1 MKKVICCPASKL
13 PDALDPEVIYFSLYS
28 YPSLRSAGVGHIAPM
43 LSKDIRRQG
52 LEPSVEA
59 WDFTTFALSVAAA
72 DKAVLRK
79 NSADGWTRTIELSVH
94 LQQPTVWNMNRD
106 ELEFILRFLTGDFWT
121 LRFLPGGVTPPKA
134 NEKKQID
141 TDCCCLLSGG
151 VDSLVGAIDL
161 TVAGKKPFFISQ
173 IVRGDRE
180 TQKKFAIELGGEN
193 RHCQWSCTI
202 KHPGQSEKSTRAR
215 SIIFFAYALLAASS
229 IPSTHERPVDIFVP
243 ENGFI
248 SLNIPLGPGRIG
260 SFSTKTTHPIY
271 IAGLQSIWDALG
283 IHAKLIQPYQY
294 KTKGELIS
302 ECANQAM
309 LMKLIGDS
317 TSCGKYQRYNLTH
330 CGVCVPCMVRRA
342 AFLRARLTDTTVKGY
357 HYEQFAHS
365 NSRDVSAAAS
375 TYLQYRNK
383 GIQSLTRGNLSF
395 ASINDRAQYE
405 NVVARGIDEL
415 GQLLSSQGII

>member
-1 MKKVICCPASKL
+1 MA
-13 PDALDPEVIYFSLYS
+13 
-28 YPSLRSAGVGHIAPM
+28 
-43 LSKDIRRQG
+43 
-52 LEPSVEA
+52 A
-59 WDFTTFALSVAAA
+59 WDFTTIALSVVAA

-79 NSADGWTRTIELSVH
+79 NSADGWTRRIELSVH
-94 LQQPTVWNMNRD
+94 LQEPSVWNMNRNK
-106 ELEFILRFLTGDFWT
+106 LAFLLRFLTGDFWT
-121 LRFLPGGVTPPKA
+121 LHFLPDGLTPPKA
-134 NEKKQID
+134 TVKKQID
-141 TDCCCLLSGG
+141 ADCVCLLSGG

-161 TVAGKKPFFISQ
+161 TAAGKKPLFVSQ

-180 TQKKFAIELGGEN
+180 TQKKFAIELGGEK

-202 KHPGQSEKSTRAR
+202 KHPGQSEQSTRAR
-215 SIIFFAYALLAASS
+215 SIVFFAFALLAASA
-229 IPSTHERPVDIFVP
+229 IPSTNDRPLDIFVP

-260 SFSTKTTHPIY
+260 SLSTKTTHPIY
-271 IAGLQSIWDALG
+271 ITGLQSIWDALG

-309 LMKLIGDS
+309 LMRLIGDS
-317 TSCGKYQRYNLTH
+317 TSCGKYQRHNLTH

-342 AFLRARLTDTTVKGY
+342 AFLGAGLTDITVKGY
-357 HYEQFAHS
+357 CYEQLSHS

-375 TYLQYRNK
+375 TYLQYRER
-383 GIQSLTRGNLSF
+383 GIQSLTRGNLLF
-395 ASINDRAQYE
+395 ASTNDRAQYE
-405 NVVARGIDEL
+405 SVLARGLNEL